1 MAHRRA
7 RSTILNVYQA
17 INAVQAD
24 LSQVGIAKNRTNT
37 QGAGFKFRGIDDVLN
52 ALSPLL
58 AKHGLVIIPRVIS
71 RTCTERSSKSGG
83 ALFYV
88 VIEAEFDFVSAE
100 DGSKTT
106 ARMIGEAMDSG
117 DKGMNKAY
125 SIALKYALF
134 QAFLIPTEEL
144 KDPDAETHNIDAIL
158 TCIVNIEAA
167 ASRDELLQIWRAYPS
182 LQSNAKV
189 KEAFT
194 TAGTKFKQ

>member
-1 MAHRRA
+1 M
-7 RSTILNVYQA
+7 NVYQS

>member
-1 MAHRRA
+1 M
-7 RSTILNVYQA
+7 NVYQA
-17 INAVQAD
+17 INAVQSD

-71 RTCTERSSKSGG
+71 RVCTERASKAGG

-88 VIEAEFDFVSAE
+88 TVEAEFDFVSAE

-117 DKGMNKAY
+117 DKATNKAMSAAY
-125 SIALKYALF
+125 KYAAF
-134 QAFLIPTEEL
+134 QTFAIPTEGTP
-144 KDPDAETHNIDAIL
+144 DADAETHEVARGMSPSVLQDWLQAIEQCADDHL
-158 TCIVNIEAA
+158 EAMARDGLAA
-167 ASRDELLQIWRAYPS
+167 ATE
-182 LQSNAKV
+182 V
-189 KEAFT
+189 KDREAFVAIRQAKQKRLE
-194 TAGTKFKQ
+194 TA